1 MALPI
6 TVPYA
11 FANATT
17 TQNLSYLDADFNTI
31 TNAINGIGNGTVA
44 LSNVNITGGTINA
57 SFNATSISYGT
68 SNVSITSSNGPVSIN
83 TAGNNAVYIDA
94 SQNVGIGVTNPTS
107 PLEIQTGTDSRVRIE
122 NDGGSNIT
130 AISSI
135 NNAKNGYQ
143 PLIVNG
149 SYLGFD
155 IASSE
160 KMRIDTSGNLLVG
173 TFISNPG
180 GATYNGQ
187 VAILS
192 AGGTTKTGI
201 NIATTA
207 TTSKAIEFQYT
218 AFGPVGSISTTTNA
232 TAYNTSSDYRL
243 KENVVSITNGLA
255 AIMSLKP
262 VKYDWVSDK
271 SKGEGFIAHEL
282 QAVIPAAVTGEK
294 DAVDDDGKPIYQ
306 GVDYSKIV
314 VHLVAA
320 LQEAVAKIDTLET
333 RISTLETK

>member
-1 MALPI
+1 
-6 TVPYA
+6 
-11 FANATT
+11 
-17 TQNLSYLDADFNTI
+17 
-31 TNAINGIGNGTVA
+31 
-44 LSNVNITGGTINA
+44 
-57 SFNATSISYGT
+57 
-68 SNVSITSSNGPVSIN
+68 
-83 TAGNNAVYIDA
+83 
-94 SQNVGIGVTNPTS
+94 VGIGVTNPTS

-135 NNAKNGYQ
+135 NNAKSGYQ

-155 IASSE
+155 IAASE
-160 KMRIDTSGNLLVG
+160 KMRIDSSGNVGIGTTSPGAKLEVTGTTDVTTSAAAGYGLRVRSPSGSATPAIIQFTNNPVNAQWATIASPSANILTFNDGGDVERMRLDSSGNLLVG
-173 TFISNPG
+173 VNIPNPG

-218 AFGPVGSISTTTNA
+218 AFGVLGSISTTTNA

-243 KENVVSITNGLA
+243 KENVVPITNGLA
-255 AIMSLKP
+255 TIKSLNP
-262 VKYDWVSDK
+262 VTYDWINDK

-282 QAVIPAAVTGEK
+282 QSVIPAAVTGEK
-294 DAVDDDGKPIYQ
+294 DAVDADGKPEYQ

-320 LQEAVAKIDTLET
+320 LQEAVAKIDALET